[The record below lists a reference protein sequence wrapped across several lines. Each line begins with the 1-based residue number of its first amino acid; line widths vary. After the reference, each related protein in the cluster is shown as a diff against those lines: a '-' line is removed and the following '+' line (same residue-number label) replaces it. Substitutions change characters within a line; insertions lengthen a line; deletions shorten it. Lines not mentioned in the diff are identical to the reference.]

1 VDTNV
6 LLRLSE
12 RNHPQFNLISTAMRR
27 LVMQGA
33 EFCFAPQN
41 LGEFWNASTR
51 PPQQN
56 GFGRSVEE
64 TRQLLDSIQRGMTL
78 LAETERVCTVWQRL
92 LVTCEVRGVQVHDA
106 HLAAVLEVHGVTRLL
121 TFNGAD
127 FKRFPGLTAIHPR
140 DVQEQSFRFEIEKK
154 GI

>member
-1 VDTNV
+1 MAFSCGVDTNV

-12 RNHPQFNLISTAMRR
+12 RNHPQFNLISNAMRH

-33 EFCFAPQN
+33 EFCIAPQN

-51 PPQQN
+51 PLQQN
-56 GFGRSVEE
+56 GFGRSIEE
-64 TRQLLDSIQRGMTL
+64 TRQLLDSIQRRMKL
-78 LAETERVCTVWQRL
+78 LTETERVCTVWQRL

-127 FKRFPGLTAIHPR
+127 FKRFPGLATVHPR
-140 DVQEQSFRFEIEKK
+140 DVQEPGAIL
-154 GI
+154 